1 MKFELSDISKYRTQL
16 MGCATIMILLCHAN
30 GYGVVLPP
38 FLRNLLIYGN
48 LGVDIF
54 LFLSGF
60 GCFYSLS
67 KANNIMMF
75 YRRRMFRVLLPYII
89 ISVFFLIIDGI
100 LHDDFCFG
108 QWLYEFSTI
117 GFWHQHKGAWFVAL
131 IIPIYLISPFLYKSL
146 QCTSRKLIVCMLLI
160 TSIMVLTSHEVYPSE
175 ASQYELIDN
184 LQWAFGRSISF
195 IIGMYFAFLAM
206 KGMSINIFVVIS
218 VNIVIFVVLRF
229 VAPLWFRNWCYV
241 IPIIVS
247 LCYLFSITKKCVWLS
262 NACCWMGVISFES
275 YLTNVGYNHRMQDIL
290 GNMRTITAFSGHYLD
305 YCLILIMG
313 LLTAYLVNRLVRKI
327 NNLITSVS

>member
-30 GYGVVLPP
+30 GYGVVLPS
-38 FLRNLLIYGN
+38 FLRNLLVYGN

-75 YRRRMFRVLLPYII
+75 YKRRMLRRLLPYII
-89 ISVFFLIIDGI
+89 ISVFFLIIDEI
-100 LHDDFCFG
+100 LQNDFCLE
-108 QWLYEFSTI
+108 QWLLELSTI
-117 GFWHQHKGAWFVAL
+117 SFWVQHKGTWFVAL
-131 IIPIYLISPFLYKSL
+131 IIPIYLISPFVYKL
-146 QCTSRKLIVCMLLI
+146 FQFTSRKLIVCMLLI

-206 KGMSINIFVVIS
+206 KEMSINIFLVIS

-229 VAPLWFRNWCYV
+229 AAPLWFRNWCYV
-241 IPIIVS
+241 IPIIAS

-290 GNMRTITAFSGHYLD
+290 GNTRNMDVFNGHYLD

-313 LLTAYLVNRLVRKI
+313 LLTAYLVNRLIRKI
-327 NNLITSVS
+327 NNLITLQ

>member
-30 GYGVVLPP
+30 GYGVVLPS
-38 FLRNLLIYGN
+38 FLRNLLVYGN

-60 GCFYSLS
+60 GCFYSLG
-67 KANNIMMF
+67 KANNIMTF
-75 YRRRMFRVLLPYII
+75 YKRRMLRILLPYIT
-89 ISVFFLIIDGI
+89 ISVFFLIIDEI
-100 LHDDFCFG
+100 LQNDFCLE
-108 QWLYEFSTI
+108 QWLLELSTI
-117 GFWHQHKGAWFVAL
+117 SFWVQHKGTWFVAL
-131 IIPIYLISPFLYKSL
+131 IIPIYLISPFVYKL
-146 QCTSRKLIVCMLLI
+146 FQFTSRKLIVCMLLI
-160 TSIMVLTSHEVYPSE
+160 TSIMVLTSHDVYPSE
-175 ASQYELIDN
+175 DSQYELIDN

-206 KGMSINIFVVIS
+206 KEMSINIFLVIS

-229 VAPLWFRNWCYV
+229 AAPIWFRNWCYV

-290 GNMRTITAFSGHYLD
+290 GNTRNMDVFNGHYLD

-313 LLTAYLVNRLVRKI
+313 LLTAYLVNRLIRKI
-327 NNLITSVS
+327 NNLITLQ

>member
-75 YRRRMFRVLLPYII
+75 YKRRMIRILLPYII
-89 ISVFFLIIDGI
+89 VSIFFLIIDEI

-131 IIPIYLISPFLYKSL
+131 IIPIYLISPFLYKLL

-247 LCYLFSITKKCVWLS
+247 LCYMFSITKKCVWLS

-305 YCLILIMG
+305 YCLILIIG

-327 NNLITSVS
+327 NNLITLQ

>member
-30 GYGVVLPP
+30 GYGVVLPS
-38 FLRNLLIYGN
+38 FLRNLLVYGN

-75 YRRRMFRVLLPYII
+75 YRRRMLRILLPYII
-89 ISVFFLIIDGI
+89 ISVFFLILDEI
-100 LHDDFCFG
+100 LHGDICFG

-131 IIPIYLISPFLYKSL
+131 IIPIYLISPFLYKLL
-146 QCTSRKLIVCMLLI
+146 QCTSKKLIVCMLLI
-160 TSIMVLTSHEVYPSE
+160 TLIMVLTSHDLYPSE
-175 ASQYELIDN
+175 ACQYELIDN

-206 KGMSINIFVVIS
+206 KGMSINIFLLIS

-229 VAPLWFRNWCYV
+229 AAPLWFRNWCYV
-241 IPIIVS
+241 IPIIVL
-247 LCYLFSITKKCVWLS
+247 LCYLFSITKECVWLS
-262 NACCWMGVISFES
+262 NVCCWMGVISFES
-275 YLTNVGYNHRMQDIL
+275 YLTNVGYNHR
-290 GNMRTITAFSGHYLD
+290 
-305 YCLILIMG
+305 
-313 LLTAYLVNRLVRKI
+313 K
-327 NNLITSVS
+327 